1 MDNTYF
7 LSQSS
12 SLTLV
17 IIISLIFA
25 VLGIY
30 HSKKFHGI
38 SNYLTAN
45 RNIELFS
52 LTTSLVASALGAWI
66 LFGPVAAATWGGI
79 GAVIGYALGTAFPM
93 IFLIYFGKKIRLEFP
108 KGSSLI
114 EFMRKKFGKSLFK
127 LILLMTIFY
136 MFIFLCAE
144 VTAVAV
150 LINYLSGTDLWI
162 TALIVLLATLTYTLY
177 GGLRAS
183 IFTDNIQMIVIGFL
197 LLILI
202 LIIGSSTG
210 DNFSFALIKEKNPQL
225 LSSSYIPSYT
235 AGLTF
240 FIAVA
245 ATNLFHQGNWQRVY
259 AAKDYYTL
267 KSALIISFF
276 IIVPIVFLMGFVGM
290 VSFSIDPSARADL
303 GFFTLL
309 LKEQTEMLSL
319 IIVILGLALTIS
331 TVDTLVNAISSLF
344 VVDGKATFNLDK
356 KTDYL
361 KISKYFIIFLSLIAF
376 GVASKGF
383 DILYLFLLADLFCC
397 AFVFTGSFED
407 GTVFDTNVGKD
418 KPLVFQIGMKEV
430 IPGFE
435 QGIVGANK
443 GSKRKI
449 KIPSML
455 AYGEK
460 GAGELIPPNS
470 NLIFEFKILDVLSP
484 NYEKIDSE
492 KLENLINENAV
503 ALDIR
508 LDNQWKKTG
517 VIKGSFQETA
527 FDING
532 KFNVYLMDKVRALAG
547 AESQGIEL
555 IFISHDGKTA
565 EILGNAFAE
574 DLGFT
579 NVYVLDG
586 GIQSWIKSNK
596 PLVSYN

>member
-1 MDNTYF
+1 MDKTYF
-7 LSQSS
+7 IEQST

-17 IIISLIFA
+17 IVISLIFA

-30 HSKKFHGI
+30 HSKKFGGI
-38 SNYLTAN
+38 NNYLTAN
-45 RNIELFS
+45 RNIGLFS

-93 IFLIYFGKKIRLEFP
+93 IFLIYFGKKIRNEFP

-150 LINYLSGTDLWI
+150 LINYLSGTELWI
-162 TALIVLLATLTYTLY
+162 TALIVLISTLTYTLY

-183 IFTDNIQMIVIGFL
+183 IFTDNIQMIVIGIL
-197 LLILI
+197 LLTLI
-202 LIIGSSTG
+202 SIISSSSG
-210 DNFSFALIKEKNPQL
+210 NNFSFEFVENKNPQL

-259 AAKDYYTL
+259 AAKNYQTL
-267 KSALIISFF
+267 KSSLIISFF
-276 IIVPIVFLMGFVGM
+276 VIIPIVFLMGFIGM
-290 VSFSIDPSARADL
+290 VSFSLDSSTRPDL

-309 LKEQTEMLSL
+309 LKNQTELLSLL
-319 IIVILGLALTIS
+319 IIVLGLSLTIS

-344 VVDGKATFNLDK
+344 VVEGKATFSLDK

-361 KISKYFIIFLSLIAF
+361 KISKYFIVFLSLIAF

-397 AFVFTGSFED
+397 AFVFTVFYSFY
-407 GTVFDTNVGKD
+407 
-418 KPLVFQIGMKEV
+418 
-430 IPGFE
+430 
-435 QGIVGANK
+435 NK
-443 GSKRKI
+443 
-449 KIPSML
+449 
-455 AYGEK
+455 
-460 GAGELIPPNS
+460 
-470 NLIFEFKILDVLSP
+470 V
-484 NYEKIDSE
+484 
-492 KLENLINENAV
+492 NE
-503 ALDIR
+503 
-508 LDNQWKKTG
+508 
-517 VIKGSFQETA
+517 
-527 FDING
+527 
-532 KFNVYLMDKVRALAG
+532 
-547 AESQGIEL
+547 
-555 IFISHDGKTA
+555 KTA
-565 EILGNAFAE
+565 YIAIIIGFVAGFLLFPFPDFSKSLLVGVLMSKDLFSPFVSQSLLFLSFIIATFLPAIILK
-574 DLGFT
+574 L
-579 NVYVLDG
+579 
-586 GIQSWIKSNK
+586 KSN
-596 PLVSYN
+596 